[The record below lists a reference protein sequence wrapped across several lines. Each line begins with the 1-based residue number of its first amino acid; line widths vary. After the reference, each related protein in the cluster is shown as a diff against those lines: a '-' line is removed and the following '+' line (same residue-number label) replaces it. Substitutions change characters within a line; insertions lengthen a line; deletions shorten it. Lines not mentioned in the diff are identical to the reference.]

1 MLFIY
6 SSHCLFISYIL
17 FQSLQVLLQG
27 FCWDSFEQESTLIAH
42 LNFIAFPFSFFV
54 TYILQK
60 FILQKFLL
68 KNKNFLDFSVCFAAF
83 PASNSLLVFAGS
95 YQVKGLCYPF
105 SVTKHTKNFSFDWIT
120 TPNHSSFILALQ
132 QALGSPLTLA
142 FLYLIFYSCKASQ
155 CLHLG

>member
-6 SSHCLFISYIL
+6 SSHCLFISHIL

-27 FCWDSFEQESTLIAH
+27 FCWDRFEQESTLIAH
-42 LNFIAFPFSFFV
+42 LNFIAFPFSFYV
-54 TYILQK
+54 TY
-60 FILQKFLL
+60 ILQKFLL

-105 SVTKHTKNFSFDWIT
+105 SITKHTKDLSFDWVTI
-120 TPNHSSFILALQ
+120 PNHSPFIPKHCSKP
-132 QALGSPLTLA
+132 LGVP
-142 FLYLIFYSCKASQ
+142 
-155 CLHLG
+155 